1 MSYDV
6 MNALTLEGADT
17 QIKQLLTFIQDDSE
31 GIGSIDFEKIIPIP
45 KELDIETSLSED
57 DAIYMYLAAINPQ
70 MPDMGVAKWPWET
83 YLKVAEQISNCR
95 GQNYAAL
102 SQIGMPEVLKVE
114 KRRSLLKLG
123 ERLAKNYQEYGCGDF
138 DEWQM
143 KNWGTRWNA
152 WECDYDDDLHKLTFF
167 TDDAAAVSIVQKLS
181 EQFPDVKLTLKWI
194 GEDYRR
200 DVGCMVAQN
209 GQFSKTVMGDDPKT
223 SLLLAA
229 DFFDLSLENAG
240 LRFDEKTH
248 RFVALEQASHISKQ
262 PTRKKAK
269 NNARESR

>member
-6 MNALTLEGADT
+6 MNTLTMEGPDAR
-17 QIKQLLTFIQDDSE
+17 IEQLLAFVQNDIE
-31 GIGSIDFEKIIPIP
+31 GIGSIDFEKIIPMP
-45 KELDIETSLSED
+45 KELDIETTLSKS
-57 DAIYMYLAAINPQ
+57 DAIYMYLVAINPRR
-70 MPDMGVAKWPWET
+70 PDMGAAKWSWET
-83 YLKVAEQISNCR
+83 YLKVAEQISSCR

-102 SQIGMPEVLKVE
+102 SQIGMPEILQVE
-114 KRRSLLKLG
+114 KQRSLLKLG
-123 ERLAKNYQEYGCGDF
+123 ERLVKNYQKYGCGDC
-138 DEWQM
+138 DEWRV
-143 KNWGTRWNA
+143 KNWGVQWNA
-152 WECDYDDDLHKLTFF
+152 WDCGYDDDLHKLTFF
-167 TDDAAAVSIVQKLS
+167 TDDTAAVSIVQKLS

-209 GQFSKTVMGDDPKT
+209 GQFSQIAMGDDPNT

-240 LRFDEKTH
+240 LRFDEKAH
-248 RFVALEQASHISKQ
+248 RFVALEQAPHISKQ
-262 PTRKKAK
+262 FARKKVK